1 VDAGAASLAI
11 DTESVAD
18 DSEADFRPTVPLPLG
33 QLIQIALYWFGINT
47 IWGGMGIL
55 IQERVP
61 QLVPAGQG
69 GTFIG
74 IQGFVTLSIAV
85 LIQPTI
91 GMISDYTISR
101 WGRRKPYI
109 AIGATLDVLFVI
121 GVATSQT
128 YVSLVAFL
136 FLLQFSSNFA
146 QGPFQGY
153 VPDLVPAR
161 QVGLASALVGSMQTL
176 GFIAGGIIIS
186 LGYILKDFTFPTI
199 ALGLVEFATAVGTLL
214 WVREGRQARERRG
227 RSWVS
232 IGLSAWGTDILR
244 EKSFVNLV
252 LSRLMF
258 LAGLNALIGFFAIYL
273 TRTFGFSN
281 DDKALWVPVTQIIVA
296 VVTVAATVPSA
307 RLSDRVGRK
316 PVIYVACAI
325 GGLGMVVAG
334 LAPGMP
340 VFIVAAALIGAASGT
355 FLAVDWALMTDIIPK
370 AASGRYMGISNIAVA
385 SAGAVAGA
393 VVGPIIDV
401 AGGGIAQTGEGPRTA
416 FLVAAAFFA
425 LSAFFLRRVDPRPRD
440 VRMAAEVVAAIGLE
454 TAPAEVPASA

>member
-1 VDAGAASLAI
+1 
-11 DTESVAD
+11 
-18 DSEADFRPTVPLPLG
+18 VPLPLG
-33 QLIQIALYWFGINT
+33 QLLQIALYWLGINT

-61 QLVPAGQG
+61 ALVPAGQG
-69 GTFIG
+69 GTFIA
-74 IQGFVTLSIAV
+74 IQGFITLSIAV
-85 LIQPTI
+85 LVQPTI

-153 VPDLVPAR
+153 VPDLVPAK
-161 QVGLASALVGSMQTL
+161 QVGLASALVGSMQTI

-186 LGYILKDFTFPTI
+186 VGYVLGDFTLPTI
-199 ALGLVEFATAVGTLL
+199 FLGLVEFATAVGTLL
-214 WVREGRQARERRG
+214 RVREGRAARDRNG
-227 RSWVS
+227 RSWLS

-244 EKSFVNLV
+244 ERSFVNLV

-258 LAGLNALIGFFAIYL
+258 LAGLNALIGFFALFL
-273 TRTFGFSN
+273 TRAFGFTN
-281 DDKALWVPVTQIIVA
+281 DDKAVWVPVTQLVVA
-296 VVTVAATVPSA
+296 VVTVIATIPSA
-307 RLSDRVGRK
+307 RVSDRVGRK
-316 PVIYVACAI
+316 PVIYVACLF
-325 GGLGMVVAG
+325 GGLGMILAG
-334 LAPGMP
+334 VAPGLP
-340 VFIVAAALIGAASGT
+340 VFIVAAALVGAASGT

-393 VVGPIIDV
+393 IVGPIIDI
-401 AGGGIAQTGEGPRTA
+401 AGGGRLETGDGPRAA
-416 FLVAAAFFA
+416 FIAACAFFA
-425 LSAFFLRRVDPRPRD
+425 LAAFFLRRVDPRPRD
-440 VRMAAEVVAAIGLE
+440 VRLAAEAEEI
-454 TAPAEVPASA
+454 APVTSAASA

>member
-1 VDAGAASLAI
+1 VDAVAASPAI
-11 DTESVAD
+11 GTVPVGD
-18 DSEADFRPTVPLPLG
+18 DSEADFRPTLPLPLG

-61 QLVPAGQG
+61 HLVPAGQG
-69 GTFIG
+69 GTFIA

-85 LIQPTI
+85 IIQPTI

-128 YVSLVAFL
+128 YISLVAFL

-186 LGYILKDFTFPTI
+186 LGYVLKDFTVPTI
-199 ALGLVEFATAVGTLL
+199 ALGFVELATAVGTLL
-214 WVREGRQARERRG
+214 WVREGRQARERKG

-232 IGLSAWGTDILR
+232 IGRSAWGTDILSER
-244 EKSFVNLV
+244 SFVNLV

-258 LAGLNALIGFFAIYL
+258 LAGLNALINFFAIFL
-273 TRTFGFSN
+273 TRTFGFTN

-307 RLSDRVGRK
+307 RLSDRIGRK

-334 LAPGMP
+334 LAPGIT

-393 VVGPIIDV
+393 LVGPIIDV
-401 AGGGIAQTGEGPRTA
+401 AGGGIAETGAGPRA
-416 FLVAAAFFA
+416 GFLAAVAFFA

-440 VRMAAEVVAAIGLE
+440 VRLAAETVPRMAAE
-454 TAPAEVPASA
+454 TAPVEAPATA